1 MKKTK
6 VKKIP
11 FKKKLKKATQLL
23 VLMLFVDVMFTR
35 EIINKT
41 AKM

>member
-6 VKKIP
+6 TKKIP
-11 FKKKLKKATQLL
+11 FKKKLKKAAQLL